1 MIQSHKAVTPSVIL
15 EKLYSSKQ
23 SGCIDEWVRQGWCA
37 EDSTDKNVSIADKDV
52 ETQNESEDAL
62 GPPPYKSRAPSSL
75 WNRESSLLQQ
85 SLASAGNQ
93 SSPTSPQLLSTA
105 PPHTPCPEFNV
116 HIHKT
121 THQHASVATPYSC
134 GTSGPV
140 TSTRAD
146 HSGIF
151 CTSPLDGTSTPV
163 SVSSSNYIATFL
175 SGYLGYPNREPGMS
189 IGHDG
194 PTNSINRSVPGPQ
207 M

>member
-1 MIQSHKAVTPSVIL
+1 M
-15 EKLYSSKQ
+15 
-23 SGCIDEWVRQGWCA
+23 RQGWCA